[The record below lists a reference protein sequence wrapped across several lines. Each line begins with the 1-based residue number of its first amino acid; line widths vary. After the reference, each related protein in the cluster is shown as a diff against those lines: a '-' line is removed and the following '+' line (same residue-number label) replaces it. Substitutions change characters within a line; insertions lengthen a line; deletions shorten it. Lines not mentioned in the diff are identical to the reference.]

1 MEGVVD
7 PKVIIACETSGLK
20 KGGNNDFMIRTLSGH
35 KTLDSTLHE
44 KRKIGDNRFLEKPVV
59 SSDVPLMQDS
69 IPNGPGT

>member
-35 KTLDSTLHE
+35 KTLDLMLHE
-44 KRKIGDNRFLEKPVV
+44 KRKIGDNRFLEKLVV
-59 SSDVPLMQDS
+59 SGVPLMQYS

>member
-1 MEGVVD
+1 M
-7 PKVIIACETSGLK
+7 IIACETSGLK

-35 KTLDSTLHE
+35 KTLDLMLHE

-59 SSDVPLMQDS
+59 SDVPLMQDS